1 MRSNRRLLLAFILPL
16 FINTCYAEKTV
27 KEHLVDGNQFLITG
41 KYNDAIISYDAAIGK
56 FFLRNRKKNE
66 QHLDHLP
73 FCCQ

>member
-27 KEHLVDGNQFLITG
+27 KEHLVDGNQFLMTG

-56 FFLRNRKKNE
+56 FFLRNRKKKRTAS
-66 QHLDHLP
+66 
-73 FCCQ
+73 